1 MQPNDLIKISL
12 QIEALFEN
20 MQVRVMQ
27 DIVRRILKARK
38 ITSTADYQIEKML
51 LLGNSTEFIE
61 AEIKRLTGKTQEQ
74 IWQMYEDVI
83 DWEYV
88 RNKGIYEQI
97 NGHFI
102 PYEDNEQ
109 LQQWANAIYEQTNNE
124 IKNITRSMGFALN
137 YAGRVVFTP
146 FSEYY
151 QKYLDRACMDVVTGV
166 FDYNTVLRRVVKE
179 LTASGIR
186 TVDYASG
193 YSNRVTVAGRRA
205 VMTGVNQLSAKINEK
220 VAKDLGTDTFEV
232 TWHAGARPTH
242 WWGGMVFAKKE
253 LENICGLGSVD
264 GLCGANCRHNY
275 MAFVPG
281 VSVRTY
287 TDEQLAEMNRQERQT
302 KEWNDKK
309 YTTYEATQKQRKM
322 ETSMRAQRERI
333 KLLQDGKA
341 DKDTIMLEKA
351 KYQGQLNEY
360 ARFCKK
366 MGLPQERERIYLD
379 GFGKVATNTKWQNM
393 KYTSEMIK
401 NAQKDSKQYYRY
413 RNILGDDVGSL
424 ADFRQMKYNDEEQL
438 EYIKG
443 LKEYIEKYPTSKKEY
458 YDVHIEL
465 KKLGIKVG
473 TALPPVQKQAF
484 ILPEGKK
491 DPNHIM
497 KRMLER
503 GITDDEVRSFMKNAK
518 VMFSQWG
525 GKRQLFV
532 SEEGMVVVTNSNGEW
547 IFKTVWSKND
557 YDEQS
562 GKIMEVLNK
571 YVK

>member
-1 MQPNDLIKISL
+1 MRPNDLVKISL
-12 QIEALFEN
+12 QIEALFEE

-27 DIVRRILKARK
+27 DIVRRILKAGK
-38 ITSTADYQIEKML
+38 ITSTADYQIEKKI

-74 IWQMYEDVI
+74 IWQMYEDVV

-97 NGHFI
+97 NGQFI

-109 LQQWANAIYEQTNNE
+109 LQQWANAIYKQTNNE

-137 YAGRVVFTP
+137 YAGKVVFTP

-151 QKYLDRACMDVVTGV
+151 QKYLDRACMDIVTGV
-166 FDYNTVLRRVVKE
+166 FDYNTVLRRVIKE

-242 WWGGMVFAKKE
+242 WWGGMVFTKKE
-253 LENICGLGSVD
+253 LENVCGLGSVD

-287 TDEQLAEMNRQERQT
+287 TDEQLAEMNRQEQQKR
-302 KEWNDKK
+302 EWNDKK
-309 YTTYEATQKQRKM
+309 YTAYEATQKQRKM
-322 ETSMRAQRERI
+322 ETSMRVQRERI

-360 ARFCKK
+360 ARFCKRI
-366 MGLPQERERIYLD
+366 GLPQERERIYLD
-379 GFGKVATNTKWQNM
+379 GLGRTAPSKQM
-393 KYTSEMIK
+393 YLKYTQGQLEKTRERLLKETQKKNLSKFSERFQ
-401 NAQKDSKQYYRY
+401 NYNFSLQKDVITVRRILNNLNKSDIGKQTIKYILQHPDLEIQMCYGVDHEKGVNGEQLGNIIRIFASETKTVQRTAEVIIHEITHHRY
-413 RNILGDDVGSL
+413 DIGGNQWAECVCKAQEIKHRMNKEKLTGDELRNIIKEISEL
-424 ADFRQMKYNDEEQL
+424 YP
-438 EYIKG
+438 EY
-443 LKEYIEKYPTSKKEY
+443 TW
-458 YDVHIEL
+458 
-465 KKLGIKVG
+465 
-473 TALPPVQKQAF
+473 
-484 ILPEGKK
+484 
-491 DPNHIM
+491 
-497 KRMLER
+497 R
-503 GITDDEVRSFMKNAK
+503 
-518 VMFSQWG
+518 
-525 GKRQLFV
+525 
-532 SEEGMVVVTNSNGEW
+532 
-547 IFKTVWSKND
+547 
-557 YDEQS
+557 
-562 GKIMEVLNK
+562 
-571 YVK
+571 

>member
-27 DIVRRILKARK
+27 DIVRRILKAGK
-38 ITSTADYQIEKML
+38 ITSTADYQIEKKI

-61 AEIKRLTGKTQEQ
+61 AEIKRLTEKTQEQ

-109 LQQWANAIYEQTNNE
+109 LQQWVYAIYEQTNNE

-193 YSNRVTVAGRRA
+193 CSNRVTVAGRRA

-242 WWGGMVFAKKE
+242 WWGGMVFTKKE

-287 TDEQLAEMNRQERQT
+287 TDEQLAEMNHQERQT
-302 KEWNDKK
+302 KEWKDKK

-360 ARFCKK
+360 AKFCKK

-393 KYTSEMIK
+393 KYTSEMIR
-401 NAQKDSKQYYRY
+401 NARKDSKQYEKYKEV
-413 RNILGDDVGSL
+413 LGNSVGTL
-424 ADFRQMKYNDEEQL
+424 ADFRQMKYNKPREFEL
-438 EYIKG
+438 
-443 LKEYIEKYPTSKKEY
+443 LTKKFDTY
-458 YDVHIEL
+458 SAIN
-465 KKLGIKVG
+465 KK
-473 TALPPVQKQAF
+473 
-484 ILPEGKK
+484 
-491 DPNHIM
+491 N
-497 KRMLER
+497 
-503 GITDDEVRSFMKNAK
+503 
-518 VMFSQWG
+518 W
-525 GKRQLFV
+525 
-532 SEEGMVVVTNSNGEW
+532 SEE
-547 IFKTVWSKND
+547 FKQKSKD
-557 YDEQS
+557 AYVRFEKEGIYLSDHALS
-562 GKIMEVLNK
+562 RLPRLNK
-571 YVK
+571 KGFLEISENDVKKVLKGNPNYKEGETKLVYFSEELQLSVIKNIETGDIVSIIRAKKPKGDWENV

>member
-1 MQPNDLIKISL
+1 
-12 QIEALFEN
+12 
-20 MQVRVMQ
+20 
-27 DIVRRILKARK
+27 
-38 ITSTADYQIEKML
+38 ML

-61 AEIKRLTGKTQEQ
+61 AEIKRLTEKTQEQ

-109 LQQWANAIYEQTNNE
+109 LQQWVYAIYEQTNNE

-193 YSNRVTVAGRRA
+193 CSNRVTVAGRRA

-242 WWGGMVFAKKE
+242 WWGGMVFTKKE

-287 TDEQLAEMNRQERQT
+287 TDEQLAEMNHQERQT
-302 KEWNDKK
+302 KEWKDKK

-360 ARFCKK
+360 AKFCKK

-393 KYTSEMIK
+393 KYTSEMIR
-401 NAQKDSKQYYRY
+401 NARKDSKQYEKYKEV
-413 RNILGDDVGSL
+413 LGNSVGTL
-424 ADFRQMKYNDEEQL
+424 ADFRQMKYNKPREFEL
-438 EYIKG
+438 
-443 LKEYIEKYPTSKKEY
+443 LTKKFDTY
-458 YDVHIEL
+458 SAIN
-465 KKLGIKVG
+465 KK
-473 TALPPVQKQAF
+473 
-484 ILPEGKK
+484 
-491 DPNHIM
+491 N
-497 KRMLER
+497 
-503 GITDDEVRSFMKNAK
+503 
-518 VMFSQWG
+518 W
-525 GKRQLFV
+525 
-532 SEEGMVVVTNSNGEW
+532 SEE
-547 IFKTVWSKND
+547 FKQKSKD
-557 YDEQS
+557 AYVRFEKEGIYLSDHALS
-562 GKIMEVLNK
+562 RLPRLNK
-571 YVK
+571 KGFLEISENDVKKVLKGNPNYKEGETKLVYFSEELQLSVIKNIETGDIVSIIRAKKPKGDWENV

>member
-1 MQPNDLIKISL
+1 MRPNDLVKISL
-12 QIEALFEN
+12 QIEALFEE

-27 DIVRRILKARK
+27 DIVRRILKAGK
-38 ITSTADYQIEKML
+38 ITSTADYQIEKIN

-61 AEIKRLTGKTQEQ
+61 AEIKRLTGKMQEQ

-97 NGHFI
+97 NGQFI

-137 YAGRVVFTP
+137 YTGKVVFTP

-151 QKYLDRACMDVVTGV
+151 QKYLDRACMDIVTGV

-242 WWGGMVFAKKE
+242 WWGGMVFTKKE

-287 TDEQLAEMNRQERQT
+287 TDEQLAEMNRQERQK

-393 KYTSEMIK
+393 KYTPEMIR
-401 NAQKDSKQYYRY
+401 NARKDSKQYEKYKEV
-413 RNILGDDVGSL
+413 LGNSVGTL
-424 ADFRQMKYNDEEQL
+424 ADFRQMKYNKPREFELLTKKFDTYSAINKKNWSEEFKQKSKDAYVRFEKEGIYLSDHALSRLPRLNKPGYPIIEEKEVL
-438 EYIKG
+438 EMLKG
-443 LKEYIEKYPTSKKEY
+443 KPNYLEGESKLIFFDKE
-458 YDVHIEL
+458 
-465 KKLGIKVG
+465 
-473 TALPPVQKQAF
+473 
-484 ILPEGKK
+484 
-491 DPNHIM
+491 
-497 KRMLER
+497 
-503 GITDDEVRSFMKNAK
+503 
-518 VMFSQWG
+518 
-525 GKRQLFV
+525 RQLVVAKNKNTNDIV
-532 SEEGMVVVTNSNGEW
+532 SIIRRKSPKEAWENV
-547 IFKTVWSKND
+547 
-557 YDEQS
+557 
-562 GKIMEVLNK
+562 
-571 YVK
+571 

>member
-12 QIEALFEN
+12 QIEALFEE

-27 DIVRRILKARK
+27 DIVRRILKAGK
-38 ITSTADYQIEKML
+38 ITSTADYQIEKKI

-61 AEIKRLTGKTQEQ
+61 AEIKRLTEKTQEQ

-109 LQQWANAIYEQTNNE
+109 LQQWVYAIYEQTNNE

-193 YSNRVTVAGRRA
+193 CSNRVTVAGRRA

-242 WWGGMVFAKKE
+242 WWGGMVFTKKE

-287 TDEQLAEMNRQERQT
+287 TDEQLAEMNHQERQT
-302 KEWNDKK
+302 KEWKDKK

-360 ARFCKK
+360 AKFCKK

-393 KYTSEMIK
+393 KYTSEMIR
-401 NAQKDSKQYYRY
+401 NARKDSKQYEKYKEV
-413 RNILGDDVGSL
+413 LGNSVGTL
-424 ADFRQMKYNDEEQL
+424 ADFRQMKYNKPREFEL
-438 EYIKG
+438 
-443 LKEYIEKYPTSKKEY
+443 LTKKFDTY
-458 YDVHIEL
+458 SAIN
-465 KKLGIKVG
+465 KK
-473 TALPPVQKQAF
+473 
-484 ILPEGKK
+484 
-491 DPNHIM
+491 N
-497 KRMLER
+497 
-503 GITDDEVRSFMKNAK
+503 
-518 VMFSQWG
+518 W
-525 GKRQLFV
+525 
-532 SEEGMVVVTNSNGEW
+532 SEE
-547 IFKTVWSKND
+547 FKQKSKD
-557 YDEQS
+557 AYVRFEKEGIYLSDHALS
-562 GKIMEVLNK
+562 RLPRLNK
-571 YVK
+571 KGFLEISENDVKKVLKGNPNYKEGETKLVYFSEELQLSVIKNIETGDIVSIIRAKKPKGDWENV

>member
-1 MQPNDLIKISL
+1 MRPNDLVKISL
-12 QIEALFEN
+12 QIEALFEE

-27 DIVRRILKARK
+27 DIVRRILKAGK
-38 ITSTADYQIEKML
+38 ITSTADYQIEKIN

-61 AEIKRLTGKTQEQ
+61 AEIKRLTGKMQEQ

-97 NGHFI
+97 NGQFI

-137 YAGRVVFTP
+137 YTGKVVFTP

-151 QKYLDRACMDVVTGV
+151 QKYLDRACMDIVTGV

-242 WWGGMVFAKKE
+242 WWGGMVFTKKE

-287 TDEQLAEMNRQERQT
+287 TDEQLAEMNRQERQK

-379 GFGKVATNTKWQNM
+379 GLGKVATNTKWQNM
-393 KYTSEMIK
+393 KYTSEMIR
-401 NAQKDSKQYYRY
+401 NARKDSKQYEKYKEV
-413 RNILGDDVGSL
+413 LGNSVGTL
-424 ADFRQMKYNDEEQL
+424 ADFRQMKYNEPREFEL
-438 EYIKG
+438 
-443 LKEYIEKYPTSKKEY
+443 LTKKFDTY
-458 YDVHIEL
+458 SAIN
-465 KKLGIKVG
+465 KK
-473 TALPPVQKQAF
+473 
-484 ILPEGKK
+484 
-491 DPNHIM
+491 N
-497 KRMLER
+497 
-503 GITDDEVRSFMKNAK
+503 
-518 VMFSQWG
+518 W
-525 GKRQLFV
+525 
-532 SEEGMVVVTNSNGEW
+532 SEE
-547 IFKTVWSKND
+547 FKQKSKD
-557 YDEQS
+557 AYVRFEKEGIYLSDHALS
-562 GKIMEVLNK
+562 RLPRLNK
-571 YVK
+571 KGFLEISENDVKKVLKGNPNYKEGETKLVYFSEELQLSVIKNIETGDIVSIIRAKKPKGDWKNV

>member
-1 MQPNDLIKISL
+1 MRPSDLVKISL
-12 QIEALFEN
+12 QIEALFEE

-27 DIVRRILKARK
+27 DIVRRILKAGK
-38 ITSTADYQIEKML
+38 ITSTADYQIEKKI

-74 IWQMYEDVI
+74 IWQMYEDVV

-97 NGHFI
+97 NRQFI

-109 LQQWANAIYEQTNNE
+109 LEQWANAIYEQTNNE

-137 YAGRVVFTP
+137 YAGKVVFTP

-151 QKYLDRACMDVVTGV
+151 QKYLDRACMDIVTGV
-166 FDYNTVLRRVVKE
+166 FDYNTVLRRVIKE

-242 WWGGMVFAKKE
+242 WWGGMVFTKKE

-287 TDEQLAEMNRQERQT
+287 TDEQLAEMNRQEQQKR
-302 KEWNDKK
+302 EWNDKK
-309 YTTYEATQKQRKM
+309 YTAYEATQKQRKM
-322 ETSMRAQRERI
+322 ETSMRVQRERI

-360 ARFCKK
+360 ARFCKRI
-366 MGLPQERERIYLD
+366 GLPQERERIYLD
-379 GFGKVATNTKWQNM
+379 GLGRTAPSKQM
-393 KYTSEMIK
+393 YLKYTQGQLEKTRERLLKETQKKNLSKFSERFQ
-401 NAQKDSKQYYRY
+401 NYNFSLQKDVITVRRILNNLNKSDIGKQTIKYILQHPDLEIQMCYGVDHEKGVNGEQLGNIIRIFASETKTVQRTAEVIIHEITHHRY
-413 RNILGDDVGSL
+413 DIGGNQWAECVCKAQEIKHRMNKEKLTGDELRNIIKEISEL
-424 ADFRQMKYNDEEQL
+424 YP
-438 EYIKG
+438 EY
-443 LKEYIEKYPTSKKEY
+443 TW
-458 YDVHIEL
+458 
-465 KKLGIKVG
+465 
-473 TALPPVQKQAF
+473 
-484 ILPEGKK
+484 
-491 DPNHIM
+491 
-497 KRMLER
+497 R
-503 GITDDEVRSFMKNAK
+503 
-518 VMFSQWG
+518 
-525 GKRQLFV
+525 
-532 SEEGMVVVTNSNGEW
+532 
-547 IFKTVWSKND
+547 
-557 YDEQS
+557 
-562 GKIMEVLNK
+562 
-571 YVK
+571 

>member
-1 MQPNDLIKISL
+1 MRPNDLVKISL
-12 QIEALFEN
+12 QIETLFEE

-27 DIVRRILKARK
+27 DIIRRILKAGK
-38 ITSTADYQIEKML
+38 ITSTADYQIEKKI

-61 AEIKRLTGKTQEQ
+61 AEIKKLTGKTQEQ

-137 YAGRVVFTP
+137 YAGKVVFTP
-146 FSEYY
+146 FSKYY
-151 QKYLDRACMDVVTGV
+151 QKYLDCACMDVVTGV

-242 WWGGMVFAKKE
+242 WWGGMVFTKKE
-253 LENICGLGSVD
+253 LENVCGLGSVD

-366 MGLPQERERIYLD
+366 MCLPQERERIYLD
-379 GFGKVATNTKWQNM
+379 SFGKVATNTKWQNM
-393 KYTSEMIK
+393 KYTSEMIR
-401 NAQKDSKQYYRY
+401 NARKDSKQYEKYKEV
-413 RNILGDDVGSL
+413 LGNSVGTL
-424 ADFRQMKYNDEEQL
+424 ADFRQMKYNKPREFEL
-438 EYIKG
+438 
-443 LKEYIEKYPTSKKEY
+443 LTKKFDTY
-458 YDVHIEL
+458 SAIN
-465 KKLGIKVG
+465 KK
-473 TALPPVQKQAF
+473 
-484 ILPEGKK
+484 
-491 DPNHIM
+491 N
-497 KRMLER
+497 
-503 GITDDEVRSFMKNAK
+503 
-518 VMFSQWG
+518 W
-525 GKRQLFV
+525 
-532 SEEGMVVVTNSNGEW
+532 SEE
-547 IFKTVWSKND
+547 FKQKSKD
-557 YDEQS
+557 AYVRFEKEGIYLSDHALS
-562 GKIMEVLNK
+562 RLPRLNK
-571 YVK
+571 KGFLEISENDVKKVLKGNPNYKEGETKLVYFSEELQLSVIKNIETGDIVSIIRAKKPKGDWENV

>member
-1 MQPNDLIKISL
+1 MRPNDLVKISL
-12 QIEALFEN
+12 QIEALFEE

-27 DIVRRILKARK
+27 DIVRRILKAGK
-38 ITSTADYQIEKML
+38 ITSTADYQIEKII

-61 AEIKRLTGKTQEQ
+61 AEIKRLTGKMQEQ

-97 NGHFI
+97 NGQFI

-137 YAGRVVFTP
+137 YAGKVVFTP

-151 QKYLDRACMDVVTGV
+151 QKYLDRACMDIVTGV

-242 WWGGMVFAKKE
+242 WWGGIVFTKKE
-253 LENICGLGSVD
+253 LENVCGLGSVD

-275 MAFVPG
+275 MAFIPG

-302 KEWNDKK
+302 KEWKDKK

-379 GFGKVATNTKWQNM
+379 GLGRTAPSIREYIAKARDSDIIKSKNVNEESAVAEIRNIGKINIKVLEKEFGKIQTDEIIVTNERIAHIQERHPQDYELFMKHGTNSVQNPDYVIKDIKHDGTVFMVKRLPDTNLNVVVRVALDTDK
-393 KYTSEMIK
+393 E
-401 NAQKDSKQYYRY
+401 
-413 RNILGDDVGSL
+413 
-424 ADFRQMKYNDEEQL
+424 
-438 EYIKG
+438 G
-443 LKEYIEKYPTSKKEY
+443 LKNSVMTFYRIRERN
-458 YDVHIEL
+458 L
-465 KKLGIKVG
+465 KKLIEKNG
-473 TALPPVQKQAF
+473 L
-484 ILPEGKK
+484 LYKK
-491 DPNHIM
+491 
-497 KRMLER
+497 E
-503 GITDDEVRSFMKNAK
+503 
-518 VMFSQWG
+518 
-525 GKRQLFV
+525 
-532 SEEGMVVVTNSNGEW
+532 
-547 IFKTVWSKND
+547 
-557 YDEQS
+557 
-562 GKIMEVLNK
+562 
-571 YVK
+571 

>member
-12 QIEALFEN
+12 QIEALFEE

-27 DIVRRILKARK
+27 DIVRRILKAGK
-38 ITSTADYQIEKML
+38 ITSTADYQIEKKI

-61 AEIKRLTGKTQEQ
+61 AEIKRLTEKTQEQ

-109 LQQWANAIYEQTNNE
+109 LQQWVYAIYEQTNNE

-193 YSNRVTVAGRRA
+193 CSNRVTVAGRRA

-242 WWGGMVFAKKE
+242 WWGGMVFTKKE

-287 TDEQLAEMNRQERQT
+287 TDEQLAEMNHQERQT
-302 KEWNDKK
+302 KEWKDKK

-360 ARFCKK
+360 AKFCKK

-393 KYTSEMIK
+393 KYTSEMIR
-401 NAQKDSKQYYRY
+401 NARKDSKQYEKYKEV
-413 RNILGDDVGSL
+413 LGNSVGTL
-424 ADFRQMKYNDEEQL
+424 ADFRQMKYNKPREFELLTKKFDTYSAINKKNWSEEFKQKSKDAYVRFEKEGIYLSDHALSRLPRLNKPGYPIIEEKEVL
-438 EYIKG
+438 EMLKG
-443 LKEYIEKYPTSKKEY
+443 KPNYLEGESKLIFFDKE
-458 YDVHIEL
+458 
-465 KKLGIKVG
+465 
-473 TALPPVQKQAF
+473 
-484 ILPEGKK
+484 
-491 DPNHIM
+491 
-497 KRMLER
+497 
-503 GITDDEVRSFMKNAK
+503 
-518 VMFSQWG
+518 
-525 GKRQLFV
+525 RQLVVAKNKNTNDIV
-532 SEEGMVVVTNSNGEW
+532 SIIRRKSPKEAWENV
-547 IFKTVWSKND
+547 
-557 YDEQS
+557 
-562 GKIMEVLNK
+562 
-571 YVK
+571 

>member
-61 AEIKRLTGKTQEQ
+61 AEIKRLTEKTQEQ

-102 PYEDNEQ
+102 PYEDSEQ
-109 LQQWANAIYEQTNNE
+109 LQQWVYAIYEQTNNE

-193 YSNRVTVAGRRA
+193 CSNRVTVAGRRA

-242 WWGGMVFAKKE
+242 WWGGMVFTKKE

-287 TDEQLAEMNRQERQT
+287 TDEQLAEMNHQERQT
-302 KEWNDKK
+302 KEWKDKK

-360 ARFCKK
+360 AKFCKK

-393 KYTSEMIK
+393 KYTSEMIR
-401 NAQKDSKQYYRY
+401 NARKDSKQYEKYKEV
-413 RNILGDDVGSL
+413 LGNSVGTL
-424 ADFRQMKYNDEEQL
+424 ADFRQMKYNKPREFEL
-438 EYIKG
+438 
-443 LKEYIEKYPTSKKEY
+443 LTKKFDTY
-458 YDVHIEL
+458 SAIN
-465 KKLGIKVG
+465 KK
-473 TALPPVQKQAF
+473 
-484 ILPEGKK
+484 
-491 DPNHIM
+491 N
-497 KRMLER
+497 
-503 GITDDEVRSFMKNAK
+503 
-518 VMFSQWG
+518 W
-525 GKRQLFV
+525 
-532 SEEGMVVVTNSNGEW
+532 SEE
-547 IFKTVWSKND
+547 FKQKSKD
-557 YDEQS
+557 AYVRFEKEGIYLSDHALS
-562 GKIMEVLNK
+562 RLPRLNK
-571 YVK
+571 KGFLEISENDVKKVLKGNPNYKEGETKLVYFSEELQLSVIKNIETGDIVSIIRAKKPKGDWENV

>member
-12 QIEALFEN
+12 QIEALFEE

-83 DWEYV
+83 DWEWEYV

-166 FDYNTVLRRVVKE
+166 FDYNMVLRRVVKE

-232 TWHAGARPTH
+232 TWHVGARPTH
-242 WWGGMVFAKKE
+242 WWGGMVFTKKE

-393 KYTSEMIK
+393 KYTSEMIR
-401 NAQKDSKQYYRY
+401 NARKDSKQYEKYKEV
-413 RNILGDDVGSL
+413 LGNSVGTL
-424 ADFRQMKYNDEEQL
+424 ADFRQMKYNKAREFEL
-438 EYIKG
+438 LTNYKNSVENGMLSPLSGFKNYKKLHG
-443 LKEYIEKYPTSKKEY
+443 RIEKELVGMKTSN
-458 YDVHIEL
+458 
-465 KKLGIKVG
+465 GIKISGQSKHFIERVIG
-473 TALPPVQKQAF
+473 TKEDPKNERPRSGVEIEDIQYALLHGEIRTRKRDPDSVKFVTDKCIVSVNPNTG
-484 ILPEGKK
+484 ILIQCNP
-491 DPNHIM
+491 
-497 KRMLER
+497 
-503 GITDDEVRSFMKNAK
+503 
-518 VMFSQWG
+518 Q
-525 GKRQLFV
+525 
-532 SEEGMVVVTNSNGEW
+532 
-547 IFKTVWSKND
+547 
-557 YDEQS
+557 
-562 GKIMEVLNK
+562 
-571 YVK
+571 

>member
-220 VAKDLGTDTFEV
+220 VAKDLGTDMFEV

-393 KYTSEMIK
+393 KYTSEMIR
-401 NAQKDSKQYYRY
+401 NARKDSKQYEKYKEV
-413 RNILGDDVGSL
+413 LGNSVGTL
-424 ADFRQMKYNDEEQL
+424 ADFRQMKYNKPREFEL
-438 EYIKG
+438 
-443 LKEYIEKYPTSKKEY
+443 LTKKFDTY
-458 YDVHIEL
+458 SAIN
-465 KKLGIKVG
+465 KK
-473 TALPPVQKQAF
+473 
-484 ILPEGKK
+484 
-491 DPNHIM
+491 N
-497 KRMLER
+497 
-503 GITDDEVRSFMKNAK
+503 
-518 VMFSQWG
+518 W
-525 GKRQLFV
+525 
-532 SEEGMVVVTNSNGEW
+532 SEE
-547 IFKTVWSKND
+547 FKQKSKD
-557 YDEQS
+557 AYVRFEKEGIYLSDHALS
-562 GKIMEVLNK
+562 RLPRLNK
-571 YVK
+571 KGFLEISENDVKKVLKGNPNYKEGETKLVYFSEELQLSVIKNIETGDIVSIIRAKKPKGDWENV

>member
-27 DIVRRILKARK
+27 DIVRRILKAGK
-38 ITSTADYQIEKML
+38 ITSTADYQIEKII

-61 AEIKRLTGKTQEQ
+61 AEIKRLTGKMQEQ

-166 FDYNTVLRRVVKE
+166 FDYNMVLRRVVKE

-242 WWGGMVFAKKE
+242 WWGGMVFTKKE

-287 TDEQLAEMNRQERQT
+287 TDEQLAEMNRQERQK

-379 GFGKVATNTKWQNM
+379 GLGKVATNTKWQNM
-393 KYTSEMIK
+393 KYTSEMIR
-401 NAQKDSKQYYRY
+401 NARKDSKQYEKYKEV
-413 RNILGDDVGSL
+413 LGNSVGTL
-424 ADFRQMKYNDEEQL
+424 ADFRQMKYNEPREFEVLTDYKNSVENGMISPL
-438 EYIKG
+438 SG
-443 LKEYIEKYPTSKKEY
+443 LKNYKKMYEEIEKNIVGLKTSN
-458 YDVHIEL
+458 
-465 KKLGIKVG
+465 GIKISGQSKHFIERVIG
-473 TALPPVQKQAF
+473 TKEDPKTGRPRSGVEIGNLRDALLHGDVRVRKRDPDSVKFVTDKCIVSVNPNTG
-484 ILPEGKK
+484 ILIQCNP
-491 DPNHIM
+491 
-497 KRMLER
+497 
-503 GITDDEVRSFMKNAK
+503 
-518 VMFSQWG
+518 Q
-525 GKRQLFV
+525 
-532 SEEGMVVVTNSNGEW
+532 
-547 IFKTVWSKND
+547 
-557 YDEQS
+557 
-562 GKIMEVLNK
+562 
-571 YVK
+571 

>member
-1 MQPNDLIKISL
+1 MRPNDLVKISL
-12 QIEALFEN
+12 QIEALFEE

-27 DIVRRILKARK
+27 DIVRRILKAGK
-38 ITSTADYQIEKML
+38 ITSTADYQIEKII

-61 AEIKRLTGKTQEQ
+61 AEIKRLTGKMQEQ

-97 NGHFI
+97 NGQFI

-137 YAGRVVFTP
+137 YTGKVVFTP

-151 QKYLDRACMDVVTGV
+151 QKYLDRACMDIVTGV

-242 WWGGMVFAKKE
+242 WWGGMVFTKKE

-287 TDEQLAEMNRQERQT
+287 TDEQLP
-302 KEWNDKK
+302 K
-309 YTTYEATQKQRKM
+309 
-322 ETSMRAQRERI
+322 
-333 KLLQDGKA
+333 
-341 DKDTIMLEKA
+341 
-351 KYQGQLNEY
+351 
-360 ARFCKK
+360 
-366 MGLPQERERIYLD
+366 
-379 GFGKVATNTKWQNM
+379 
-393 KYTSEMIK
+393 
-401 NAQKDSKQYYRY
+401 
-413 RNILGDDVGSL
+413 
-424 ADFRQMKYNDEEQL
+424 
-438 EYIKG
+438 
-443 LKEYIEKYPTSKKEY
+443 
-458 YDVHIEL
+458 
-465 KKLGIKVG
+465 
-473 TALPPVQKQAF
+473 
-484 ILPEGKK
+484 
-491 DPNHIM
+491 
-497 KRMLER
+497 
-503 GITDDEVRSFMKNAK
+503 
-518 VMFSQWG
+518 
-525 GKRQLFV
+525 
-532 SEEGMVVVTNSNGEW
+532 
-547 IFKTVWSKND
+547 
-557 YDEQS
+557 
-562 GKIMEVLNK
+562 
-571 YVK
+571 